1 MQDEATSN
9 IDLAMDA
16 KLQQTIRT
24 EFAYATLLC
33 IAHRLHTIG
42 ERGSRRIVVDPASD
56 HRIAVYYDRV
66 LLMDAGRVA
75 EFDTPLNLFDKEDS
89 IFRSLCNQA
98 GLSSCASGRMCR
110 ERRPLLRTCL
120 DTHDSDLVRRS
131 LATPKVLRGLVRYY
145 HCAIRGSTHFPQRSL
160 LEGTLLICSLIT
172 SDEFLPSHC

>member
-1 MQDEATSN
+1 MLALCRALATNSRIIVADEATSN

-42 ERGSRRIVVDPASD
+42 EL
-56 HRIAVYYDRV
+56 YYDRV